1 MIIPG
6 FTKTYG
12 RNRVLNFP
20 GMEFTPGKIYGVLG
34 ANGSGK
40 STFSKILA
48 GIVPADEKL
57 APVSQVGYLPQKPYG
72 FRMSVK
78 KNTLVFQAMAPPTMD
93 TAPTSAM
100 EREKARR

>member
-40 STFSKILA
+40 SIFSKILA

-57 APVSQVGYLPQKPYG
+57 APVSQAESAKKGKLISQLPL
-72 FRMSVK
+72 
-78 KNTLVFQAMAPPTMD
+78 KNLLIFQRLRLT
-93 TAPTSAM
+93 
-100 EREKARR
+100 